1 MNFRKVK
8 LALSVGIMNQE
19 TGQALDKVEGMM
31 DTFQADAGKLIS
43 RQILPKSNLS
53 RSFEQQNFALQFE
66 HCTLNVELISNLV
79 THAEVINNF
88 SLK

>member
-19 TGQALDKVEGMM
+19 TGQALKEVEGMM
-31 DTFQADAGKLIS
+31 DAFQGEVGKLVD
-43 RQILPKSNLS
+43 RRVFTKSNLS
-53 RSFEQQNFALQFE
+53 RSFEQQNFAMQFE
-66 HCTLNVELISNLV
+66 HCTLNVELISNLI
-79 THAEVINNF
+79 THTEVINNF

>member
-19 TGQALDKVEGMM
+19 TGQALKEVEGMM
-31 DTFQADAGKLIS
+31 DAFQGEVGKLVD
-43 RQILPKSNLS
+43 RRVFTKSNLS

-66 HCTLNVELISNLV
+66 HCTLNVELISNLI
-79 THAEVINNF
+79 THTEVINNF